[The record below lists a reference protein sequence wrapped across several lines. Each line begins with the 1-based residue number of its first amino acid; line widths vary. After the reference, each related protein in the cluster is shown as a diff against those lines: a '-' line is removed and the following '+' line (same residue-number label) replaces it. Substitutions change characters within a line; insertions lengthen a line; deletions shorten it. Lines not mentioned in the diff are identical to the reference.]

1 MSCSGV
7 KFHVSSSGIVSGG
20 VVTAGAVGG
29 TNLSG
34 DSPSDFT
41 SALVNSFSLT
51 SHLHCIWLNI
61 SRSFLYP
68 NSSIADCIESI
79 CKDMSTAHPRL
90 MLDIITG
97 GLSTPAAA
105 IYTLSVQ

>member
-7 KFHVSSSGIVSGG
+7 KFPVSSFGIVSGG

-34 DSPSDFT
+34 ESQSDFT
-41 SALVNSFSLT
+41 SAFVSSFSLT
-51 SHLHCIWLNI
+51 SPLHCIWLKI
-61 SRSFLYP
+61 SSNFLYP

-79 CKDMSTAHPRL
+79 WRDISTAHPRL
-90 MLDIITG
+90 ILDTIVG
-97 GLSTPAAA
+97 GLSAPAAA
-105 IYTLSVQ
+105 IYTASVQ